1 MIIPCNSWILE
12 ILHFTLK
19 NEKYSFTFKE
29 LNDPIKPT
37 TRTKF
42 AVIRG
47 FWPNRGIIQI
57 LSHHSISS
65 EHLRTSCT
73 GSKYGVA
80 HQRRVTKGLRRET
93 SAGSKFSF
101 VRGQRV
107 CRAEWRGSWTVL
119 LWSITVARSTLTP
132 LTTALN
138 NCRSHAH
145 RKSHPEECNF
155 S

>member
-57 LSHHSISS
+57 LSHHSISG

-73 GSKYGVA
+73 
-80 HQRRVTKGLRRET
+80 RGLNMALPT
-93 SAGSKFSF
+93 SAAS
-101 VRGQRV
+101 QRD
-107 CRAEWRGSWTVL
+107 CDERRARAVNSHSSEASEC
-119 LWSITVARSTLTP
+119 VALSEEAREPCCSDP
-132 LTTALN
+132 SQ
-138 NCRSHAH
+138 SHAAH
-145 RKSHPEECNF
+145 SHP
-155 S
+155 